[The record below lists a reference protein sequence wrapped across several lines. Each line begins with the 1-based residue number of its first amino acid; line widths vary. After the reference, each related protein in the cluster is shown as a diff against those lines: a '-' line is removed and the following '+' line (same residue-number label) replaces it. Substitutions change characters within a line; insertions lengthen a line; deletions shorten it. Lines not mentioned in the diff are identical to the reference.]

1 MDNHPAPYFFTPK
14 IFEILNNAL
23 DWGMTE
29 LVFWDMTL
37 AELTR
42 FFESKQR
49 VQKFREQEKAYFDYT
64 LANLIGM
71 SIARALNKQ
80 NQMPEIEDVY
90 PNIFDKKAKVERQD
104 ELSAARFR
112 QFAAAFNNN
121 FRKED
126 ANG

>member
-1 MDNHPAPYFFTPK
+1 MDNHPASYFFTPK

-49 VQKFREQEKAYFDYT
+49 IQKLREQEKAYFDYT

-80 NQMPEIEDVY
+80 NQMPEIEDAY

-112 QFAAAFNNN
+112 QFAEAFNNN

-126 ANG
+126 ANE